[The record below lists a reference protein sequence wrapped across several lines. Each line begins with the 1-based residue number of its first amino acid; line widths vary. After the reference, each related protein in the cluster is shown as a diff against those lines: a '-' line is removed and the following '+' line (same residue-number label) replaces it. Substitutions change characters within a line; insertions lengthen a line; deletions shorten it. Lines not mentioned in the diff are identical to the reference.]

1 MSLVLGEEE
10 TPRRLSRRRRSNR
23 KKPPQTL
30 DPLEEFNWS
39 FDKCQVEDDYPI
51 EIPKKSLYPYM
62 EDLLK
67 KKLSVRESALRTLVE
82 EFETNVQSEFAREY
96 FFTLVRRCHNCLK
109 RGSTTEIEL
118 ALQLIGL
125 VALTLGEG
133 DYAHEIY
140 EDSFVFLPQV
150 LLKSKLS
157 HAVKVMECLSIVTLV
172 GAKDSVDTE
181 RSMNFIWEFMS
192 QESKHPSSVA
202 ASAISAWALLFS
214 DVEKRSISPKKW
226 KGLIPYLLKQLEQ
239 DDEYVNGAS
248 IEALALIF
256 ENGSLEK
263 FSNQAEEYASIK
275 DMKDGIMKEIKRICN
290 GIKQDVSKILED
302 DYDKKTTLTFGGTR
316 VSFTT
321 WSQFKQINYIRRF
334 LGYGFT
340 NHMMENE
347 HLHNIFRFA
356 PATSECN
363 DVVELCKPEF
373 EEVAVRVFLPEIRR
387 KDCKKRIYL
396 SPSSLLSKGRTKLR
410 NKHRSLAEETKA
422 GHFDEEDFD

>member
-1 MSLVLGEEE
+1 MSLLLGVEE

-23 KKPPQTL
+23 KKPPQRL
-30 DPLEEFNWS
+30 DPLEEFNLS
-39 FDKCQVEDDYPI
+39 FDKCQIEDDYPI
-51 EIPKKSLYPYM
+51 EIPKKLLYPYM

-82 EFETNVQSEFAREY
+82 EFETNVQSEFARKY
-96 FFTLVRRCHNCLK
+96 FFTLVSRCHNCLK

-226 KGLIPYLLKQLEQ
+226 KGLIPYLLKQLEE

-256 ENGSLEK
+256 
-263 FSNQAEEYASIK
+263 
-275 DMKDGIMKEIKRICN
+275 D
-290 GIKQDVSKILED
+290 
-302 DYDKKTTLTFGGTR
+302 
-316 VSFTT
+316 
-321 WSQFKQINYIRRF
+321 
-334 LGYGFT
+334 
-340 NHMMENE
+340 
-347 HLHNIFRFA
+347 
-356 PATSECN
+356 
-363 DVVELCKPEF
+363 
-373 EEVAVRVFLPEIRR
+373 
-387 KDCKKRIYL
+387 
-396 SPSSLLSKGRTKLR
+396 
-410 NKHRSLAEETKA
+410 
-422 GHFDEEDFD
+422 